1 MNINFKIMT
10 AGEFFG
16 TLQDS
21 VTKEWREHL
30 KTNKYSTH
38 EALDEFYKEM
48 PEKIDSLIEAWQA
61 DNDVITDYENILDYG
76 LDAIQFL
83 YALKEHVKAGRAE
96 LLRGQTELE
105 SMADDILG
113 QIDSALYKLKHLSE
127 SRISLYEY
135 VKLFEANKL

>member
-1 MNINFKIMT
+1 MNFNMT

-38 EALDEFYKEM
+38 EALDEFYKDM
-48 PEKIDSLIEAWQA
+48 PEKIDALIEAWQA
-61 DNDVITDYENILDYG
+61 DNVVITDYKNVLSDN

-83 YALKEHVKAGRAE
+83 QTLKEHVKTGRAE
-96 LLRGQTELE
+96 LLHGQTELE
-105 SMADDILG
+105 SLADDILS
-113 QIDSALYKLKHLSE
+113 QIDSTLYKLKHLSE
-127 SRISLYEY
+127 SRKSLVEY
-135 VKLFEANKL
+135 IKLCENNKL